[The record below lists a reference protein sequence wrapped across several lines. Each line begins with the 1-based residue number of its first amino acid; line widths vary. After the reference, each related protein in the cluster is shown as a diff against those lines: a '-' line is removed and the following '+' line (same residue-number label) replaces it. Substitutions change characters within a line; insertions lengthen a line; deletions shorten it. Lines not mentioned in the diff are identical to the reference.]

1 MRHLERHPWR
11 KLFVVGGSLLLA
23 GCTSTRDRPPSLA
36 PPGLGGES
44 PSHFGSGEGIGG
56 NRAARRP
63 AFASL
68 TKSQDHDDAS
78 DVIALAKHSDGENDI
93 VQTGFF
99 KGGKLASYFKF
110 GGDDCGPD
118 GCGVGG
124 RRAGGRAAIEA
135 AGGNLGAG
143 CRNKP
148 KRDMGYNN
156 PLVPRE
162 LRKAQHPIYV
172 VEPPDVLYIEA
183 LELLPNRPISG
194 ERLVRP
200 DGTISLG
207 YYGQISV
214 AGLTLP
220 EIEEKI
226 RRRLVDYVNSPE
238 VYVDVAYFNSKI
250 FYVLGQTQQTGRLPI
265 TGNETV
271 LDGIVLA
278 GGITNF
284 ADKNRIFLAR
294 PNPGGGCDQVF
305 HIDYRAITECGDTRT
320 NYQLLPGDRVVVM
333 PTRGYATT
341 VWMDNYLTPVE
352 RVTNLFALFRFATQS
367 NNNNN

>member
-1 MRHLERHPWR
+1 MHLERHPWR
-11 KLFVVGGSLLLA
+11 RLALLSGAFLLA
-23 GCTSTRDRPPSLA
+23 GCASFRDKSASLA

-44 PSHFGSGEGIGG
+44 PSYFGNGEGIGG
-56 NRAARRP
+56 GRAARRP
-63 AFASL
+63 AFTALEKKRVHDEDGDADVDDKQEVLQTAFLSGAGVSL
-68 TKSQDHDDAS
+68 FGSSTCSTKSCKTKKASGKELLDAS
-78 DVIALAKHSDGENDI
+78 GA
-93 VQTGFF
+93 
-99 KGGKLASYFKF
+99 
-110 GGDDCGPD
+110 
-118 GCGVGG
+118 
-124 RRAGGRAAIEA
+124 
-135 AGGNLGAG
+135 NLGAG

-156 PLVPRE
+156 PMVPRE
-162 LRKAQHPIYV
+162 LRKVQHPLYV

-183 LELLPNRPISG
+183 LELIPNRPISG

-226 RRRLVDYVNSPE
+226 RKRLEDYVNSPE
-238 VYVDVAYFNSKI
+238 VYVDVAYFNSKV

-278 GGITNF
+278 GGVTNF

-305 HIDYRAITECGDTRT
+305 HIDYHAVTECGDTRT
-320 NYQLLPGDRVVVM
+320 NYQLLPGDRIVVM
-333 PTRGYATT
+333 PTKGYATT
-341 VWMDNYLTPVE
+341 VWMDNYITPVE
-352 RVTNLFALFRFATQS
+352 RITNLFALFRFAVSS
-367 NNNNN
+367 NNNR

>member
-1 MRHLERHPWR
+1 MNHLDRHPWR
-11 KLFVVGGSLLLA
+11 KFVILGGAMLLA
-23 GCTSTRDRPPSLA
+23 GCASSRNKSESLA
-36 PPGLGGES
+36 PPLLGGES
-44 PSHFGSGEGIGG
+44 PSHFGPGEGIGG

-63 AFASL
+63 AFAAL
-68 TKSQDHDDAS
+68 TKTKADDGP
-78 DVIALAKHSDGENDI
+78 DVISLGGDGGEENI
-93 VQTGFF
+93 QQAGCV
-99 KGGKLASYFKF
+99 KGGSLSSLWTRAS
-110 GGDDCGPD
+110 CGMK
-118 GCGVGG
+118 GCGIGRKHGG
-124 RRAGGRAAIEA
+124 GKAALEA
-135 AGGNLGAG
+135 SGANLGAG
-143 CRNKP
+143 CRGKP
-148 KRDMGYNN
+148 KGDMGYNN
-156 PLVPRE
+156 PNVPRE
-162 LRKAQHPIYV
+162 LRKAQLPIYV

-183 LELLPNRPISG
+183 LELIPNRPISG

-226 RRRLVDYVNSPE
+226 RKRLEDYVNAPE

-271 LDGIVLA
+271 LDGITLA
-278 GGITNF
+278 GGLTNF
-284 ADKNRIFLAR
+284 ADKNRIFLSR

-305 HIDYRAITECGDTRT
+305 HIDYRALTECADTRT
-320 NYQLLPGDRVVVM
+320 NYQLLPGDRVIVM

-367 NNNNN
+367 NNQN

>member
-1 MRHLERHPWR
+1 MFHPERHPWR
-11 KLFVVGGSLLLA
+11 KLIMIGGSLLLA
-23 GCTSTRDRPPSLA
+23 GCASTRDKSTSLA

-56 NRAARRP
+56 GRAARRP
-63 AFASL
+63 AFTVL
-68 TKSQDHDDAS
+68 EKKSSSS
-78 DVIALAKHSDGENDI
+78 DEVAQEDSEKDSG
-93 VQTGFF
+93 VMRT
-99 KGGKLASYFKF
+99 SYFN
-110 GGDDCGPD
+110 GGGLSSLFSVG
-118 GCGVGG
+118 GCGAKGCKTGG
-124 RRAGGRAAIEA
+124 HGNGKEMLEA
-135 AGGNLGAG
+135 SGANLGAG
-143 CRNKP
+143 NRGKP
-148 KRDMGYNN
+148 KKGDMGYNN
-156 PLVPRE
+156 PNVPRE
-162 LRKAQHPIYV
+162 LRKAQLPIYV

-183 LELLPNRPISG
+183 LELIPNRPISG

-207 YYGQISV
+207 YYGQLSV

-226 RRRLVDYVNSPE
+226 RKRLEDYVNAPE

-271 LDGIVLA
+271 LDGITLA
-278 GGITNF
+278 GGLTNF

-305 HIDYRAITECGDTRT
+305 HIDYRAVTECGDTRT
-320 NYQLLPGDRVVVM
+320 NYQLLPGDRVIVM
-333 PTRGYATT
+333 PTKGYATT
-341 VWMDNYLTPVE
+341 VWMDNYITPVE
-352 RVTNLFALFRFATQS
+352 RVTNLFALFRFAVSS
-367 NNNNN
+367 NNNNR